1 MLVTRSII
9 WRLVLFTA
17 AVTCSIL
24 GRANDEQRLLLDIAA
39 GIFVFAIV
47 VLWYADNHR
56 KRSLRKM
63 GTQTYFVIPQ
73 SRLKKA

>member
-56 KRSLRKM
+56 KRSL
-63 GTQTYFVIPQ
+63 
-73 SRLKKA
+73 

>member
-9 WRLVLFTA
+9 WRLVLFAA

-47 VLWYADNHR
+47 ILWYADNHR
-56 KRSLRKM
+56 KRSL
-63 GTQTYFVIPQ
+63 
-73 SRLKKA
+73 